1 MELQGMSLQQL
12 IACVAILLAWLIIP
26 FAISL
31 RIFRWR

>member
-1 MELQGMSLQQL
+1 MNLGQL
-12 IACVAILLAWLIIP
+12 TSQLAILLAWLIVA